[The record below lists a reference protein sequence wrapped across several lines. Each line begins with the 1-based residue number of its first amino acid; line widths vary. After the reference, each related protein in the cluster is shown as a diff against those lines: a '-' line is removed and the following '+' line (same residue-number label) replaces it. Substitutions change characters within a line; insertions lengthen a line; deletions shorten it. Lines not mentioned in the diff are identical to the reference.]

1 MTSHKSGYSTEN
13 DDIGVLVKV
22 TIGQRADLKIGEA
35 AILNEID
42 PAIHK
47 AHVAVGWTAPEM
59 DKGFPV
65 DIDLCAFLLKQD
77 NTVTKDE
84 DFVFY
89 NNLETEAGAVVH
101 KGDITDAANKSGD
114 HEAIVLALENLPF
127 GIDRV
132 AFSLT
137 LHNAEDRQQNF
148 GLLKGLYIKV
158 TNPESGAELVRYEVA
173 ENLDG
178 LTGMIV
184 GELMREGLGW
194 KFHAIGKG
202 VQGGL
207 FKIAHDYAVNVAPM

>member
-1 MTSHKSGYSTEN
+1 MTKNASGYSAEN

-22 TIGQRADLKIGEA
+22 AIGQCAALKSGEA

-47 AHVAVGWTAPEM
+47 AQVSAGWTAPEM

-65 DIDLCAFLLKQD
+65 DIDLSAFLLKQD
-77 NTVTKDE
+77 NSVTKDE

-89 NNLETEAGAVVH
+89 NNLETEAGAVAH
-101 KGDITDAANKSGD
+101 KGDITDAQNKSGD
-114 HEAIVLALENLPF
+114 HEAIVLALEDLPF

-132 AFSLT
+132 VFSLT
-137 LHNAEDRQQNF
+137 IHNADDRQQTF
-148 GLLKGLYIKV
+148 GVAKGLYIRV
-158 TNPESGAELVRYEVA
+158 LNPDTGSELIRYEIT
-173 ENLDG
+173 EPFDT
-178 LTGMIV
+178 LTGMIM
-184 GELMREGLGW
+184 GELLREGLGW